1 MSACTAVFKRE
12 IKGYFTTP
20 IAYVF
25 LFIFLFIAGYWPF
38 HNKFF
43 ELRQADL
50 HLFFNSMPLLLGAM
64 ASCIAMR
71 LWAEE
76 KKSGSI
82 ELLFSMPVTVP
93 QAVLGK
99 FFAAWLF
106 LSIALLLTITMPLT
120 VIYLSRPGWP
130 DIGVILAGY
139 LGTLLMVGT
148 FLAVGCFFSALTK
161 NQIISAILTFAAILL
176 LYYLSMPSTLNY
188 ISSFL
193 PKALLPMIESM
204 SLLDH
209 YESIQKGL
217 VRLSDILYF
226 ALLIFGWIAACMV
239 VLDERKAA

>member
-1 MSACTAVFKRE
+1 MSAFKAVFKRE
-12 IKGYFTTP
+12 FKGYFTTP

-25 LFIFLFIAGYWPF
+25 LVIFLFIAGYWPF
-38 HNKFF
+38 RDKFY

-76 KKSGSI
+76 KKNGSI
-82 ELLFSMPVTVP
+82 ELLFSLPVTVP

-99 FFAAWLF
+99 FFAAWMF
-106 LSIALLLTITMPLT
+106 LLIALLLTITMPLT
-120 VIYLSRPGWP
+120 VIYLGSP
-130 DIGVILAGY
+130 DIGVMLCGY
-139 LGTLLMVGT
+139 LGALLMAGA

-176 LYYLSMPSTLNY
+176 LYYLSMPSSLNY
-188 ISSFL
+188 LSGFL
-193 PKALLPMIESM
+193 PHGLLPVIESM

-209 YESIQKGL
+209 SESIQKGL
-217 VRLSDILYF
+217 VRLSDILYY
-226 ALLIFGWIAACMV
+226 ALLIFGWIAACMI

>member
-12 IKGYFTTP
+12 FKGYFTTP

-38 HNKFF
+38 RDKFF
-43 ELRQADL
+43 EFRQADL
-50 HLFFNSMPLLLGAM
+50 RLFFNIMPLLLGAM
-64 ASCIAMR
+64 TSCIAMR

-82 ELLFSMPVTVP
+82 ELLFSMPVTVT

-99 FFAAWLF
+99 FFAAWTF
-106 LSIALLLTITMPLT
+106 LLIALLLTITMPLT
-120 VIYLSRPGWP
+120 VIYLGSP
-130 DIGVILAGY
+130 DIGVMLCGY
-139 LGTLLMVGT
+139 LGALLMAGT
-148 FLAVGCFFSALTK
+148 FLAIGCFFSALTK

-188 ISSFL
+188 FSGFL
-193 PKALLPMIESM
+193 PSALLPVIESM

-226 ALLIFGWIAACMV
+226 ALLIFGWIVACMV

>member
-12 IKGYFTTP
+12 FKAYFTTP

-82 ELLFSMPVTVP
+82 ELLFSMPVTVT

-106 LSIALLLTITMPLT
+106 LFIALVLTIMMPLT
-120 VIYLSRPGWP
+120 VIYLGSP
-130 DIGVILAGY
+130 DIGVMLCGY
-139 LGTLLMVGT
+139 LSTFLMTGV

-161 NQIISAILTFAAILL
+161 NQIISAILTFAVILL

-188 ISSFL
+188 FSGFL
-193 PKALLPMIESM
+193 PHALLPVIESM

-209 YESIQKGL
+209 YESIQKGM
-217 VRLSDILYF
+217 VRLSDVLYF
-226 ALLIFGWIAACMV
+226 AMIILGWLIACIIL
-239 VLDERKAA
+239 LDERKAS